1 MIIGIVSDTHRNRVA
16 VDHAF
21 QFFQQK
27 GAKLVFCLGDVCQDV
42 RDRDI
47 EYDMEVVCVA
57 GNMDFSSP
65 YPTQRVHEVDG
76 IRFLLTHGHTFAVH
90 YSHRHLIEEAKQNQ
104 CQVALYGHTHVPFN
118 AQENGVL
125 LLNPGSASEP
135 RGGSKASVA
144 IIDTSTGKPK
154 AQVYWLKEVEV

>member
-1 MIIGIVSDTHRNRVA
+1 MIIGVISDTHRNRGA
-16 VDHAF
+16 VDRAF
-21 QFFQQK
+21 QFFQEK
-27 GAKLVFCLGDVCQDV
+27 GAKQVFCLGDVCQDV

-65 YPTQRVHEVDG
+65 FPTQRVHEVDG

-104 CQVALYGHTHVPFN
+104 CQVALYGHTHVPYIDI
-118 AQENGVL
+118 GSDVTI
-125 LLNPGSASEP
+125 LNPGSISLP
-135 RGGSKASVA
+135 RQEGFQKTFLLME
-144 IIDTSTGKPK
+144 INED
-154 AQVYWLKEVEV
+154 KEIHYAHGILG